1 MNAPVFDWKT
11 IAALGSSVAVILL
24 ACKLDSS
31 AAERVFTLGMD
42 ALKEL
47 VGVLADN
54 H

>member
-11 IAALGSSVAVILL
+11 IAALGGSATVILL

-31 AAERVFTLGMD
+31 AAERVFTLGMN
-42 ALKEL
+42 ALKGL
-47 VGVLADN
+47 VGVLTDN